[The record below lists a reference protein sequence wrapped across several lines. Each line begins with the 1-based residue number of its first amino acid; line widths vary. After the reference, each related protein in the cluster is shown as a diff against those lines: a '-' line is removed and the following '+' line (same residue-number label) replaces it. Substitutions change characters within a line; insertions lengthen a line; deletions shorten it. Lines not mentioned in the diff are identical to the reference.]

1 MKVFFVNP
9 PFKGGY
15 GKFSRESRSPSIGH
29 SGVLYYPLW
38 LIYAAAVCEKDG
50 FQIEFLDAPAKRM
63 SEDEK
68 EQYAVNRQQLTSLLN
83 YRSSLLNEAID
94 VMSSSDGP
102 LTKIEGFSF

>member
-1 MKVFFVNP
+1 MTIEEIKASLDVCDKMIDALNR
-9 PFKGGY
+9 KMY
-15 GKFSRESRSPSIGH
+15 SNESIMGMMS
-29 SGVLYYPLW
+29 
-38 LIYAAAVCEKDG
+38 
-50 FQIEFLDAPAKRM
+50 DAFERM

-94 VMSSSDGP
+94 VMSSSDVQ